1 MITSRGKL
9 VTFTLEGVFLLY
21 KTVYGIKRKSL
32 VMKSSAKFNPT
43 FALQCHCMMSKDRAR
58 LAPLPSPASHPPHN
72 VRHL

>member
-9 VTFTLEGVFLLY
+9 VTFTLEEVFLLY
-21 KTVYGIKRKSL
+21 KTSYGIKRKSQ
-32 VMKSSAKFNPT
+32 VMKSSARFNPT